1 MKLNAVAAELALFA
15 RIAAALMAAFRTI
28 TLLFAPLAPPL
39 VFKIRQLDLA
49 DADSLPP
56 PPLASSRLVGVN
68 GFMLA

>member
-56 PPLASSRLVGVN
+56 LASSRFVGVN